1 MVKILVVSSVLCA
14 LVANS
19 PSEYASCTMCRC
31 IFVLLF
37 SPEDSRTADQIVLEE
52 LLPWLHMV
60 HTQSPGAHIF
70 LACSHAESPPS
81 RLSDPSSWREHVERL
96 ANDVEQQ
103 VSARESY
110 AGSQS
115 QYFSRCSV

>member
-1 MVKILVVSSVLCA
+1 
-14 LVANS
+14 
-19 PSEYASCTMCRC
+19 MCRC

-70 LACSHAESPPS
+70 LACSRADSPPDHE
-81 RLSDPSSWREHVERL
+81 SDPSSWRQHVERL
-96 ANDVEQQ
+96 AKDVQEKVPELEYRVGCKCCACQ
-103 VSARESY
+103 
-110 AGSQS
+110 
-115 QYFSRCSV
+115 